1 MTRLELLVMEVFI
14 GHVDVSPIRL
24 MDEGVEMLMLI
35 LLWPEGE
42 LNEKRNEKGCAA

>member
-1 MTRLELLVMEVFI
+1 MEVFI

-24 MDEGVEMLMLI
+24 MDEGVEMLMLMLMLI

-42 LNEKRNEKGCAA
+42 MNEKRNEKGLCGLKG

>member
-24 MDEGVEMLMLI
+24 TEEGVEMLMLM
-35 LLWPEGE
+35 LWPER
-42 LNEKRNEKGCAA
+42 K